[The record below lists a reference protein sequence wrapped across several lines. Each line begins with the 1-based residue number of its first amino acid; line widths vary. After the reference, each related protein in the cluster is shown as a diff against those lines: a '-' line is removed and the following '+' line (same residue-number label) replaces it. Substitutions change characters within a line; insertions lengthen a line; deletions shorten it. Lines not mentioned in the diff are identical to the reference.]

1 MPNAP
6 ICVENSE
13 SPMNSSVPQGNDPKI
28 PPTGA
33 VPIVK
38 MVEQELALKRAQL
51 AAEKI
56 KPSRPAE
63 RWLALMLILLVL
75 MGVTVWGF
83 IWGWGRI
90 QNYKAHQERPPQPA
104 PAAPARR

>member
-1 MPNAP
+1 MLNAS

-13 SPMNSSVPQGNDPKI
+13 PSMNSSVPQGNDPKI

-33 VPIVK
+33 VPIVA
-38 MVEQELALKRAQL
+38 MVEQELAMKKARL
-51 AAEKI
+51 AAEKSN
-56 KPSRPAE
+56 PSRPAE

-90 QNYKAHQERPPQPA
+90 QNYKAHQDRPPQPP